1 MSEPDSGKEHREGL
15 SSEEAVVLSS
25 NSQQPWLP
33 AYDLHKI
40 KPVSVLEWMGDAPGG
55 PLAEELLA
63 IDGGGGELFLW
74 GYGHWQ
80 GVQVPVD
87 GPTPTIGEH

>member
-1 MSEPDSGKEHREGL
+1 MSL
-15 SSEEAVVLSS
+15 
-25 NSQQPWLP
+25 
-33 AYDLHKI
+33 
-40 KPVSVLEWMGDAPGG
+40 
-55 PLAEELLA
+55 LAEELLA

-87 GPTPTIGEH
+87 GPTPRNKSMAQIGIDWLLI